1 MSEGHSNVTRLQEVR
16 HRRAMRRLRR
26 LLLVLAAAAA
36 VGLYFTGA
44 YSQLALAARETV
56 DSVRIALMP
65 GTGWPV
71 KTGIPEVL
79 QAEPLAGG
87 FVLLGQQDAG
97 VWSAGGSELRTIQHG
112 YARPAISAGNTRF
125 CLYGRSG
132 YELRVEGRTST
143 LYKRTFEQPIL
154 LAEMS
159 NGGSVAVVTQSDR
172 FAAEL
177 TVWDAA
183 MEFRYGWNPTDTEGT
198 PVRVAFAR
206 DNKRL
211 AVACLVAQGGSLQ
224 TNLYFLDIRSDAVTA
239 SASVS
244 GQILQLH
251 WLSADRL
258 LAVCERTAVVLDAA
272 TGEQTAVY
280 SYSGES
286 LGSASVAGQNCA
298 LLFSPDASDSPARLV
313 VLDPQMQV
321 LAEAS
326 VPSPAT
332 AVVCTRVA
340 AYVLRQESVAAYSL
354 AGELQWE
361 SPTEMRPLAVL
372 DAKQLVVVTGGQA
385 ALLAAPDETQQ
396 S

>member
-143 LYKRTFEQPIL
+143 LYKRTF
-154 LAEMS
+154 
-159 NGGSVAVVTQSDR
+159 
-172 FAAEL
+172 
-177 TVWDAA
+177 
-183 MEFRYGWNPTDTEGT
+183 
-198 PVRVAFAR
+198 
-206 DNKRL
+206 
-211 AVACLVAQGGSLQ
+211 
-224 TNLYFLDIRSDAVTA
+224 
-239 SASVS
+239 
-244 GQILQLH
+244 
-251 WLSADRL
+251 
-258 LAVCERTAVVLDAA
+258 
-272 TGEQTAVY
+272 
-280 SYSGES
+280 
-286 LGSASVAGQNCA
+286 
-298 LLFSPDASDSPARLV
+298 
-313 VLDPQMQV
+313 
-321 LAEAS
+321 
-326 VPSPAT
+326 
-332 AVVCTRVA
+332 
-340 AYVLRQESVAAYSL
+340 
-354 AGELQWE
+354 
-361 SPTEMRPLAVL
+361 
-372 DAKQLVVVTGGQA
+372 
-385 ALLAAPDETQQ
+385 
-396 S
+396 